1 MSAYH
6 RRLTGTNTEVLE
18 LNVFELR
25 CDFILNQEKLRCA
38 RAWSKWELRT
48 SKLITDQTAV
58 ESKLCDDQWL
68 LAFARIEKFASMC
81 MTVS

>member
-25 CDFILNQEKLRCA
+25 CEHAIYFKPGVQRRATIGQACSLICSLERHSPGLNY
-38 RAWSKWELRT
+38 
-48 SKLITDQTAV
+48 
-58 ESKLCDDQWL
+58 
-68 LAFARIEKFASMC
+68 
-81 MTVS
+81 